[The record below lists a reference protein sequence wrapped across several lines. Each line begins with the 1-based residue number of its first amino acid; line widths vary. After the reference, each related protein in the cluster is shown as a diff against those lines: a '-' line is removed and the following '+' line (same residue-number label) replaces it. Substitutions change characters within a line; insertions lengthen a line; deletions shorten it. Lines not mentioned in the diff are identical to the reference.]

1 MFVNV
6 DCPSGELK
14 VEILDKNNK
23 VIDDLSADKCKAV
36 SIDSTIQQIEW
47 NGSSDLSS
55 LVGQEVKFRF
65 KLKNGD
71 LYAFW
76 VSLSTNGESNGYVAG
91 GGPGYISNKDTEGK
105 KHMNKQVVS
114 KILINVIETFKET
127 AGQIINLI
135 SILHE
140 KATGKQSIT
149 LWLLSYVT

>member
-1 MFVNV
+1 MDLPLQAGLVSTTGEGSLTTRPVTFTGKYLFVNV

-76 VSLSTNGESNGYVAG
+76 VSPSTNGESNGYVAG

-105 KHMNKQVVS
+105 KAYEQASGLQK
-114 KILINVIETFKET
+114 F
-127 AGQIINLI
+127 
-135 SILHE
+135 
-140 KATGKQSIT
+140 
-149 LWLLSYVT
+149 